1 MQENKGAQTQKR
13 GRVEE
18 YLGVGEVFWPT
29 GATCVT
35 LLGIHEDESL
45 WEGRKFGTELRK
57 VWNTITLL
65 IS

>member
-13 GRVEE
+13 GRVEG
-18 YLGVGEVFWPT
+18 YLGRGEVFWST
-29 GATCVT
+29 GGTSVP
-35 LLGIHEDESL
+35 LLGIREDESL